1 MYEKE
6 EKTAMF
12 WHEIIRPLLAP
23 GLSSAM
29 RRKMM
34 LEMTQKNYSI
44 PCSIRTTVTEANIKK
59 KLYLYRK
66 FGLQGLKQKER
77 CDKGGIKAL
86 PADILDAA
94 LKLKAEL
101 PSRSVRTIIHMIT
114 QSPDIH
120 FDGKLSIATL
130 SRHFKK
136 RGYVRHLLE
145 DPEQD
150 VFSMFRY
157 EKINQLWQGDA
168 MHGPILPHPED
179 GRRSLK
185 TKLIAFK
192 DDCSSLIT
200 GAKFYPDE
208 TAPSL
213 EDCLKNALLQRGLCH
228 AIYVDNGKIYHAEQF
243 KLILA
248 ELNIRLYHATP
259 YRPQGKGK
267 IESFFA
273 FVQSDFVPEAKAEI
287 AAGNIRTLSDLNTYF
302 LAWLEI
308 SYHHKIH
315 TALQKTPIS
324 IWCGQQDTIQYADP
338 VKLDEVFLWRY
349 TRAVSKHKTFSIE
362 GNLYEV
368 APEMAGREI
377 QVRFNPYELDKV
389 YVYEGGRFVMK
400 ATPTDIKTLQSEKV
414 NRKIPDKQEKKL
426 SVSYLSLILNQYR
439 KMARENM
446 DKISFA
452 TLQKAEQKVEENKT
466 EWVEK
471 FQACLN
477 VRVGLLTRNTL
488 IGLYEQ
494 FGGQL
499 VQLLPG
505 LKKALED
512 ENTPFDGKDPVTLG
526 KIINHLR
533 KAVLTDGGKGE
544 TNV

>member
-6 EKTAMF
+6 ERIALF
-12 WHEIIRPLLAP
+12 WHELIQPLLAP
-23 GLSSAM
+23 GLSVER
-29 RRKMM
+29 RRKTM
-34 LEMTQKNYSI
+34 LEITQKVYSI
-44 PCSIRTTVTEANIKK
+44 PCSSSTAVTEANIKK

-66 FGLQGLKQKER
+66 FGLEGLKQKER
-77 CDKGGIKAL
+77 CDKGDVKAL

-101 PSRSVRTIIHMIT
+101 PSRSVRTIIQMLRHN
-114 QSPDIH
+114 PNAP
-120 FDGKLSIATL
+120 FEGKISNATV
-130 SRHFKK
+130 SRHFKR
-136 RGYVRHLLE
+136 RGYTRSLLE
-145 DPEQD
+145 DPDQD
-150 VFSMFRY
+150 VFTMFRY

-185 TKLIAFK
+185 TKLLAFK

-208 TAPSL
+208 TSPSL

-287 AAGNIRTLSDLNTYF
+287 AAGHIQNLSELNIYF

-315 TALQKTPIS
+315 TVLQKTPIS
-324 IWCGQQDTIQYADP
+324 VWCSQQETLQYPDP
-338 VKLDEVFLWRY
+338 IKLDQIFLWRY
-349 TRAVSKHKTFSIE
+349 TRTVSKHKTFTIE
-362 GNLYEV
+362 KNLYEV
-368 APEMAGREI
+368 APEMAGRQI
-377 QVRFNPYELDKV
+377 QVRFNPFELDKV
-389 YVYEGGRFVMK
+389 YVYEGNHFVMK

-414 NRKIPDKQEKKL
+414 NRKIPEKQEKKL
-426 SVSYLSLILNQYR
+426 TVSYLSLILQQYK
-439 KMARENM
+439 KMAKENM
-446 DKISFA
+446 DKISF
-452 TLQKAEQKVEENKT
+452 TSLQKAEQKVEEKKM

-471 FQACLN
+471 FQTRLN
-477 VRVGLLTRNTL
+477 VKISLVTKNTL
-488 IGLYEQ
+488 IALYEQ
-494 FGGQL
+494 FGEQL
-499 VQLLPG
+499 VPLLPA
-505 LKKALED
+505 LKQTM
-512 ENTPFDGKDPVTLG
+512 ENENILFDGKDPLALA

-533 KAVLTDGGKGE
+533 KAVLK
-544 TNV
+544 